1 MRDRSKLNAEKDVS
15 IYDLKLPEELKLLS
29 FSQCE
34 NLCTQIRNILIETVS
49 KTGGHLASN
58 LGTVEL
64 AVAIHR
70 VFDSPRDKIIWD
82 VGHQAYAH
90 KILTGRLERFATL
103 RQENGISG
111 FPRPDESEHDAFIS
125 GHSSNSI
132 SAAFGIARG
141 MKLQGKN
148 NHTIAV
154 IGDGAFT
161 GGMAYEGLNN
171 AGKSDDNIIII
182 LNHNDMSISKNV
194 GALAKY
200 LSEIRA
206 KPGYL
211 DTKYAIENIL
221 DKTPLIGKPLKK
233 AIKTSKS
240 VLKGMLYHST
250 MFEDFGF
257 VYLGPV
263 DGHNI
268 AEIEKTLIT
277 AKRLKR
283 PVFVHVNT
291 VKGKGFEPAEKNPGA
306 FHGISKNDMTDG
318 NPEIISDD
326 SFSAVFGHEL
336 NRLAGQDGRICA
348 ITAAMKYATGLNYF
362 YAEHKDRFFD
372 VGIAE
377 QHAVTF
383 AAGLSKTGMIPV
395 FAVYSSFL
403 QRSYDQ
409 VLHDAAIDNSHIVLA
424 IDRAGIVGEDGET
437 HQGIFDAAF
446 LSTIPNVT
454 LFSPSCYEE
463 LKMCLNEAVFDL
475 PGIVGVRYPKGNDLS
490 EFDKSN
496 LNTFYTH
503 ENSKSD
509 ILLVTYGRIYN
520 ELLKAQKFLSDEG
533 IFCDMLKMVK
543 IFPVEEEII
552 EILKNYKNIFFFE
565 EGIRAGGIAEHIAS
579 RLVDADFSGRM
590 HISAINGFV
599 KQASVS
605 SALDNVGLS
614 ASKMTSFVI
623 RELKNGEK
631 T

>member
-1 MRDRSKLNAEKDVS
+1 MNAEKDVS

-362 YAEHKDRFFD
+362 YAEHKD
-372 VGIAE
+372 
-377 QHAVTF
+377 
-383 AAGLSKTGMIPV
+383 
-395 FAVYSSFL
+395 
-403 QRSYDQ
+403 
-409 VLHDAAIDNSHIVLA
+409 
-424 IDRAGIVGEDGET
+424 
-437 HQGIFDAAF
+437 
-446 LSTIPNVT
+446 
-454 LFSPSCYEE
+454 
-463 LKMCLNEAVFDL
+463 
-475 PGIVGVRYPKGNDLS
+475 
-490 EFDKSN
+490 
-496 LNTFYTH
+496 
-503 ENSKSD
+503 
-509 ILLVTYGRIYN
+509 
-520 ELLKAQKFLSDEG
+520 
-533 IFCDMLKMVK
+533 
-543 IFPVEEEII
+543 
-552 EILKNYKNIFFFE
+552 
-565 EGIRAGGIAEHIAS
+565 
-579 RLVDADFSGRM
+579 
-590 HISAINGFV
+590 
-599 KQASVS
+599 
-605 SALDNVGLS
+605 
-614 ASKMTSFVI
+614 
-623 RELKNGEK
+623 
-631 T
+631 